1 MADRIKK
8 YLKNLDKETT
18 QAGNAGETLRVLKGT
33 PKGKAAANK
42 LRNER
47 GQMFGALLQGR
58 RYDENGKQITKSSSK
73 PVAKK
78 TTAKPT
84 VKPVS
89 PKTKQKNI
97 GGLAKNPVTPTRGQN
112 KSKVTPKSKLLTGEA
127 AAKELQKRTSP
138 KGVKE
143 FEKGAKKAL
152 EKKYPGLYKK
162 SN

>member
-89 PKTKQKNI
+89 PKTKP
-97 GGLAKNPVTPTRGQN
+97 A
-112 KSKVTPKSKLLTGEA
+112 TPKSKGPAVLKGEKA
-127 AAKELQKRTSP
+127 AEALKKRTSP

-143 FEKGAKKAL
+143 YEKGASKAL
-152 EKKYPGLYKK
+152 DKKYPGLYKK
-162 SN
+162 TK